1 MTSGQKPLFRAFRDD
16 HAILGKGFHDLSACL
31 RGNDVAGA
39 RRVAA
44 RVNREAGPHIVFEEE
59 SFYPALAQL
68 SGFDTDRLFG
78 EHGEGLDVVR
88 TLVEME
94 EGDALS
100 EDQRTELLAKSEEME
115 DHIAEC
121 GELFEAIAK
130 LSDAQQE
137 SLYED
142 LVAWRQ
148 KEPTWLDYHRD
159 RTRTGGG

>member
-1 MTSGQKPLFRAFRDD
+1 MTSRQKPLFQAFQED

-59 SFYPALAQL
+59 SFYPTLAQL
-68 SGFDTDRLFG
+68 FGFETDRLFG
-78 EHGEGLDVVR
+78 EHGEGLDVIR
-88 TLVEME
+88 TLAEMG
-94 EGDALS
+94 EGDELS
-100 EDQRTELLAKSEEME
+100 EDRRTELLAKSEEME

-121 GELFEAIAK
+121 GELFEAIAR

-142 LVAWRQ
+142 LVAWR
-148 KEPTWLDYHRD
+148 KNEPAWLDYERD
-159 RTRTGGG
+159 RKRTGGG